1 MTSID
6 DISYSLLDSSKGKLN
21 VTKKGS
27 TLTFNYPCVSTI
39 TCTPYVVNVPRGVY
53 RMFLWGA
60 QGGSSRTLNKLT
72 YQEDTGGRGAF
83 VSGKINILRD
93 TTLHFYV
100 GGKGEDLRTG
110 NVNAFGHG
118 GFNGGGNG
126 GYDVNEE
133 FGESNAGGGGA
144 SDIRLIGED
153 NTEGYKSRIIVAGAG
168 GSRLASY
175 TFSQN
180 ITDDKG
186 VSYLISSIAGD
197 AGALEGFS
205 TNDFTIPGTQTTGC
219 FGKGNHGV
227 NIDHVITQD
236 GGSIGGG
243 GGGYY
248 GGDHI
253 SISNVGYIRA
263 IEGAGAGGS
272 SFVSGC
278 RGCNAVSR
286 LPINQVVHTKQS
298 IHYSGYK
305 FFNIVMKSGK
315 DQFNTPDGISET
327 GHHGNGAISITY
339 ISKIKPLTCHCKRNQ
354 NTRLASIIILVYMP

>member
-6 DISYSLLDSSKGKLN
+6 DISYSLLDSSKGTIN

-27 TLTFNYPCVSTI
+27 TLTFNYPCSNI
-39 TCTPYVVNVPRGVY
+39 MTCTPYVVNVPHGVY
-53 RMFLWGA
+53 RMSLWGA
-60 QGGSSRTLNKLT
+60 QGGSAHTWNSDVFL
-72 YQEDTGGRGAF
+72 EDSGGKGAF
-83 VSGKINILRD
+83 VSGKINVHHD
-93 TTLHFYV
+93 SKFYFYV
-100 GGKGEDLRTG
+100 GGKGEDLRTKDA
-110 NVNAFGHG
+110 NAFGHG

-126 GYDVNEE
+126 GYDVGEE

-168 GSRLASY
+168 GSKLAVFDYNS
-175 TFSQN
+175 SEK
-180 ITDDKG
+180 DDKG
-186 VSYLISSIAGD
+186 VTYYTSSIPGD
-197 AGALEGFS
+197 AGTLEGFS
-205 TNDFTIPGTQTTGC
+205 TNYFTVPGTQTTGC

-227 NIDHVITQD
+227 NIDHVITQK

-253 SISNVGYIRA
+253 NISNVGYIRA

-272 SFVSGC
+272 YFVSGC

-286 LPINQVVHTKQS
+286 LPVNQVVHTKQS

-305 FFNIVMKSGK
+305 FFDIIMKSGK
-315 DQFNTPDGISET
+315 DQFNTPDGVSET

-339 ISKIKPLTCHCKRNQ
+339 ISKIKPLTCLCNRHQNKRLLFM
-354 NTRLASIIILVYMP
+354 TT